1 MLESKMHMSR
11 VKGVGSSKGFGQ
23 KKAGGNTAKAPQL
36 VEYVKNRDYTGAIA
50 LLEFQRNSGEGDG
63 DTLLWLGYCA
73 FHLGEFRKALEAY
86 TTYQVRFLPKLLLVL
101 LLRPSL
107 SST

>member
-1 MLESKMHMSR
+1 MSR
-11 VKGVGSSKGFGQ
+11 VKGVPSSKFGS
-23 KKAGGNTAKAPQL
+23 KKAADNSAKTPQL
-36 VEYVKNRDYTGAIA
+36 NEYVKNRDYTGAIA

-86 TTYQVRFLPKLLLVL
+86 TSYQVSQLDYGKFQNHLPHPHMLN
-101 LLRPSL
+101 RWEN
-107 SST
+107 

>member
-1 MLESKMHMSR
+1 MHMSR
-11 VKGVGSSKGFGQ
+11 VKGVPSAKFGS
-23 KKAGGNTAKAPQL
+23 KKAVDNSAKTPQL
-36 VEYVKNRDYTGAIA
+36 NEYVKNRDYTGAIA

-86 TTYQVRFLPKLLLVL
+86 TSYQVSQLEHGGKFQNYLPH
-101 LLRPSL
+101 PIC
-107 SST
+107 